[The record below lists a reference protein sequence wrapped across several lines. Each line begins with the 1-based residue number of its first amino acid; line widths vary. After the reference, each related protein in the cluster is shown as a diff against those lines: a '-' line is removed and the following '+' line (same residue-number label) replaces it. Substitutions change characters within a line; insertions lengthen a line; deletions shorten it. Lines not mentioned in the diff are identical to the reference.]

1 MVTSS
6 KSSKSSSA
14 RIKSK
19 STDDNGRH
27 QNGRGRSSI
36 LYDEY
41 DEYDEYEDD
50 NQTISTFT
58 TLNSTLQSLLERRRR
73 WSKHYYAAAAVHE
86 HESDDDNHAESNGHR
101 HHYHHHNS
109 SSSRRSAGRGSR
121 QSSSHSRTSK
131 NNRRKSSRHNKHP
144 LGSIHPIILLVFI
157 GFASNYFANRILK
170 DIFLQEDNMGNEGT
184 VSAYNNRDAHH
195 QSIRGYDSDHPNNV
209 HNAQYDEHPHQIMP
223 GFQRNQMDTQQ
234 QSGLLNQSKERF
246 IDIRSVETDTTQTPQ
261 LTKRFTNLR
270 ERLLSLYSEIVP
282 TDAESLQNTTNASRT
297 TTVHPLYNDKTP
309 QSKALY
315 WLANIDKL
323 RLRHFDPGL
332 IQRYV
337 LAVMYFSTGGP
348 MVDEDTDLSQKRKG
362 PWRNPTNFLAPTHE
376 CDWKSRII
384 DGAGRGGGIR
394 RCDKN
399 RTVVGTY
406 ACVFCILY
414 NCLYFLSSQ
423 YAISRLVYCRN
434 IPIQ

>member
-1 MVTSS
+1 
-6 KSSKSSSA
+6 
-14 RIKSK
+14 
-19 STDDNGRH
+19 
-27 QNGRGRSSI
+27 
-36 LYDEY
+36 
-41 DEYDEYEDD
+41 
-50 NQTISTFT
+50 
-58 TLNSTLQSLLERRRR
+58 
-73 WSKHYYAAAAVHE
+73 
-86 HESDDDNHAESNGHR
+86 
-101 HHYHHHNS
+101 
-109 SSSRRSAGRGSR
+109 
-121 QSSSHSRTSK
+121 
-131 NNRRKSSRHNKHP
+131 
-144 LGSIHPIILLVFI
+144 
-157 GFASNYFANRILK
+157 
-170 DIFLQEDNMGNEGT
+170 MGNEGT
-184 VSAYNNRDAHH
+184 VSAHNNRDAHH
-195 QSIRGYDSDHPNNV
+195 QSIRGYDSVHPNNV

-234 QSGLLNQSKERF
+234 QSGLPGQSKERF
-246 IDIRSVETDTTQTPQ
+246 IDIRSVETDTIQTPQ

-282 TDAESLQNTTNASRT
+282 TDADSLQNTTNASRT
-297 TTVHPLYNDKTP
+297 TTIHPLYNAKTS
-309 QSKALY
+309 QYKALY
-315 WLANIDKL
+315 WLANSDKL